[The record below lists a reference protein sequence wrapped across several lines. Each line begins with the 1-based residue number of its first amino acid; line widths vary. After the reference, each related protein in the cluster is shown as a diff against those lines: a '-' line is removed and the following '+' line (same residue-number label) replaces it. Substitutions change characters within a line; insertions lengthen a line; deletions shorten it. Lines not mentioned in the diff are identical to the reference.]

1 MQVER
6 CRIITQ
12 WVLRQR
18 RDTDYSSNLVHMFDA
33 LLCPAQIRVGHRRA
47 ITEIQ
52 LDVGSYGVALKPT
65 YHVWDQR
72 HE

>member
-1 MQVER
+1 MALSTCDMQVER

-12 WVLRQR
+12 WILCQR
-18 RDTDYSSNLVHMFDA
+18 CDTDDSSSLVHMFDP
-33 LLCPAQIRVGHRRA
+33 LLRPAQIRVGHRRA

-65 YHVWDQR
+65 
-72 HE
+72 